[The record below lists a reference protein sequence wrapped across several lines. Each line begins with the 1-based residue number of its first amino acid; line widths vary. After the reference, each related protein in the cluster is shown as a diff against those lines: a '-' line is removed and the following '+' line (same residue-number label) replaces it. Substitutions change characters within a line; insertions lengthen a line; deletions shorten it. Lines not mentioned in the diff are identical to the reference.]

1 MNMQREVI
9 YSDRRKVLEGADMRA
24 NVIEMLKAVIESVV
38 DSHLSEALPP
48 ESWDLKAFMQSM
60 RQFIPIDE
68 LVKVEELKGL
78 KQDEIKELI
87 FERALE
93 FYERKEKMFGEEAM
107 RDYERRVVL
116 WAISTKWIDHLANM
130 DYLRDHI
137 HLRAY
142 GQRDPFIEYQ
152 REAYEM
158 FQQLLQSI
166 REEVVRWAFYG
177 QPEIQQRQTRVSE
190 VRERHDEV
198 TKIAVEETDA
208 EATIASA
215 EERTDVIRPVRV
227 QKVGRNDP
235 CPCGSGKKYKKC
247 CMLKEME
254 KSKARS

>member
-1 MNMQREVI
+1 
-9 YSDRRKVLEGADMRA
+9 
-24 NVIEMLKAVIESVV
+24 
-38 DSHLSEALPP
+38 
-48 ESWDLKAFMQSM
+48 
-60 RQFIPIDE
+60 
-68 LVKVEELKGL
+68 
-78 KQDEIKELI
+78 
-87 FERALE
+87 
-93 FYERKEKMFGEEAM
+93 M

-177 QPEIQQRQTRVSE
+177 QPEVQQRQTSVSE
-190 VRERHDEV
+190 LRERHDDV
-198 TKIAVEETDA
+198 AAIAVGAAGAEETI
-208 EATIASA
+208 ESA
-215 EERTDVIRPVRV
+215 GKRTDVQRPVKV

-247 CMLKEME
+247 CMLKEMSE
-254 KSKARS
+254 STRKH